1 MITWPLWRLF
11 YRDNPLAT
19 FEPDS
24 DDMQGWNSDSPVF
37 EAVLRTLH
45 PRLIVEVGS
54 WKGASAIHMAKL
66 APEAQILCIDT
77 WLGSPEMMDHHN
89 PISDDL
95 RRVHGWAQLYYTF
108 ASNVVRHVGRERIC
122 PLALPSTVAA
132 HLLRRLPSFQADVVY
147 IDGSH
152 EYADVARD
160 LDDYWPF
167 VRPGGFLI
175 VDDYHFADVHRA
187 VDERFPQARGVYE
200 KCVVQR
206 A

>member
-1 MITWPLWRLF
+1 VITLPLWHLF
-11 YRDNPLAT
+11 YRANPLET

-37 EAVLRTLH
+37 EAVLRDLN

-66 APEAQILCIDT
+66 APEAHMLCIDT
-77 WLGSPEMMDHHN
+77 WLGSPEMLDPHN
-89 PISDDL
+89 PISDSL
-95 RRVHGWAQLYYTF
+95 RRWHGWPHLYYTF

-122 PLALPSTVAA
+122 PLAAPSTVAA
-132 HLLRRLPSFQADVVY
+132 CLLRRLPDFQADVIY

-175 VDDYHFADVHRA
+175 ADDYNFTDVRRA
-187 VDERFPQARGVYE
+187 VDERFPQARAVYE
-200 KCVVQR
+200 KCTVR
-206 A
+206 KD